1 MIPRNPDV
9 RLKAIVDR
17 ARLYDK
23 VISSQQPRS
32 LYEGTDFVSQ
42 DELIDAMSPKART
55 VAKSLLAESAHATK
69 ALAEL
74 PLPADARSLA
84 GAARKKFESEFVK
97 KMNGRFRRVDASN
110 SRYGGIITNAAVLT
124 MTSAPTHTQPI
135 ARGVWLTEVIFNN
148 PPPPPPNNIP
158 TLDES
163 VADKSL
169 TIRERFAR
177 HRSDP
182 DCAACHARIDPLGF
196 ALENYD
202 VVGRWRDRYPSDR
215 PLDPSGT
222 LLKSHKFQDVAEFKH
237 ALVKERS
244 RFARGFTAHFARFF
258 AARELSAK
266 DAEINKGLDEIEE
279 LKAVI
284 EKQKASL
291 QEQAEQISA
300 LKAPQNDAKRTEQL
314 NRELNSRLNKLQDEL
329 DSQKKRNK
337 VMQKEAQA
345 DKAALKDYQQ
355 FDVKKMKKNLDANKK
370 KAAEQNAAIELLQK
384 TNNKLKVENKELS
397 AKVKDFEEKAA
408 SEDSGA
414 DTDSKETQAA

>member
-1 MIPRNPDV
+1 MLAAKNLE
-9 RLKAIVDR
+9 RLIEIEADLK
-17 ARLYDK
+17 K
-23 VISSQQPRS
+23 QH
-32 LYEGTDFVSQ
+32 EG
-42 DELIDAMSPKART
+42 
-55 VAKSLLAESAHATK
+55 
-69 ALAEL
+69 
-74 PLPADARSLA
+74 
-84 GAARKKFESEFVK
+84 
-97 KMNGRFRRVDASN
+97 
-110 SRYGGIITNAAVLT
+110 
-124 MTSAPTHTQPI
+124 
-135 ARGVWLTEVIFNN
+135 
-148 PPPPPPNNIP
+148 
-158 TLDES
+158 
-163 VADKSL
+163 
-169 TIRERFAR
+169 
-177 HRSDP
+177 
-182 DCAACHARIDPLGF
+182 
-196 ALENYD
+196 
-202 VVGRWRDRYPSDR
+202 
-215 PLDPSGT
+215 
-222 LLKSHKFQDVAEFKH
+222 
-237 ALVKERS
+237 
-244 RFARGFTAHFARFF
+244 
-258 AARELSAK
+258 ELSAK